1 MFADVVKQFQGRLQE
16 NIVPQMCLIQSL
28 KTKVAAIFANKATYL
43 ALVICLSG

>member
-1 MFADVVKQFQGRLQE
+1 MFADVVKTGKQE